1 MIAVAL
7 LGKILRLQ
15 LKTLLTVLAATVDVY
30 FGTLIALLI
39 RYYKE
44 LHLRTIDSVTGKM
57 SIWCNKN
64 KTSAGGVR
72 THADIRP
79 LELKSNALTT
89 RPPHC
94 YNWGS

>member
-15 LKTLLTVLAATVDVY
+15 FKTLLTVLAATVDVY

-44 LHLRTIDSVTGKM
+44 LHLRTIQRL
-57 SIWCNKN
+57 NH
-64 KTSAGGVR
+64 SA
-72 THADIRP
+72 
-79 LELKSNALTT
+79 TT
-89 RPPHC
+89 LLQLGIL
-94 YNWGS
+94 NG